1 MRSSMPVIRHTMIKI
16 ISIFLLIMLTPAY
29 AAEGQNEVVFKTN
42 KGDIVI
48 SLFSKEAPKSVENF
62 KSYVTSGFYD
72 GTIFHRT
79 IPGFMIQGGGF
90 DANLQRKQT
99 NAPIKNEANNGLKNT
114 LGTLS
119 MARTG
124 DPHSATSQFFVNVND
139 NVPLDFRNESTRG
152 WGYAVFGKVTEGL
165 ELVLAVSRQ
174 KTEAKGGHRNV
185 PLDTVVIEK
194 AILR

>member
-1 MRSSMPVIRHTMIKI
+1 MPVIRHVMIKI
-16 ISIFLLIMLTPAY
+16 MSIFLLIMTFSIN
-29 AAEGQNEVVFKTN
+29 AEEVKNEVVFKTN

-48 SLFSKEAPKSVENF
+48 TLYSETAPKSVENF
-62 KSYVTSGFYD
+62 KQYVTSGFYD

-90 DANLQRKQT
+90 DANLKSKKT
-99 NAPIKNEANNGLKNT
+99 NDPIKNEANNGIKNT
-114 LGTLS
+114 VGTLS

-124 DPHSATSQFFVNVND
+124 DPHSATSQFFINVND
-139 NVPLDFRNESTRG
+139 NVPLDFRDQSIRG

-165 ELVLAVSRQ
+165 ELVMSISTQ
-174 KTEAKGGHRNV
+174 ETTPKGQHQNV
-185 PLDTVVIEK
+185 PIDTVIIEQ